1 MSSPHAGHFF
11 VSVVEYT
18 TPHMVHT
25 LSDFLLT
32 AILLTD
38 IAQKNPY
45 GGLKSRFTILQISTI
60 FPIYS
65 SGLPPVEDYGYRVAA
80 VRESFSY
87 AA

>member
-18 TPHMVHT
+18 APQMVHT

-38 IAQKNPY
+38 IGRKNHCR
-45 GGLKSRFTILQISTI
+45 GLKKRFTILQISTI
-60 FPIYS
+60 FPIDF
-65 SGLPPVEDYGYRVAA
+65 G
-80 VRESFSY
+80 
-87 AA
+87 